1 MLTGQIRQIGL
12 AILVL
17 CLSMALYASSQ
28 SLGRI
33 EITVTWNGQPTDAWV
48 RVLRADKVIDAFYTD
63 VHAPGRISL
72 NLSSGAYVLSIEHG
86 AGFTSLPEIRP
97 VQVEAEKTI
106 ALGVAIQRTVNPRF
120 WNYYSADL
128 HVHTLASAAAHKRIF
143 NIDNHG
149 VTPVDQTVGVLLG
162 ADLDVVFI
170 SDHNSTD
177 GHELF
182 AKTAQQRGVP
192 FILSEEI
199 TTISWGHWNP
209 MPLPLNGLVEYTI
222 PDREPNYYFG
232 ESRKKGATII
242 QANHPLS
249 PNFGYFYTRERSGFD
264 ESFDTVEVFNGPFNP
279 SDERAIQALF
289 EYWSAGKRY
298 VAVGV
303 SDDHDWKELHTWYGS
318 ARTYVYVESEL
329 TAERWLA
336 SLKAGHAFVTH
347 GPMIRFIANEKAIP
361 GTTLELK
368 AGESVRFRAD
378 LQSVTPLKRAV
389 LIKDGEVLRTFDLEG
404 METTIEFTDTP
415 EVKTWYVLRV
425 YAEDGDQALTNPI
438 WVSFR

>member
-1 MLTGQIRQIGL
+1 VLFSQIRQIGL

-17 CLSMALYASSQ
+17 CLSLALYASSQ

-33 EITVTWNGQPTDAWV
+33 EITVTLNGQPTDAWV
-48 RVLRADKVIDAFYTD
+48 RVLRVEEVLDAFYTD
-63 VHAPGRISL
+63 VHAPGRIIM
-72 NLSSGAYVLSIEHG
+72 NLSPGAYVLSIEHG
-86 AGFTSLPEIRP
+86 AGFTSRPELRS
-97 VQVEAEKTI
+97 VQIEPEKTI
-106 ALGVAIQRTVNPRF
+106 SLRVEIQRTVNPRS

-128 HVHTLASAAAHKRIF
+128 HVHTFASAAAHKRIF

-162 ADLDVVFI
+162 ADLDVMFI

-182 AKTAQQRGVP
+182 AKTAQARGAP

-199 TTISWGHWNP
+199 TTIGWGHWNP
-209 MPLPLNGLVEYTI
+209 MPLPVNGLVEYTL
-222 PDREPNYYFG
+222 PDREPSHYFG

-249 PNFGYFYTRERSGFD
+249 PNFGYFYTRERPGFD

-289 EYWSAGKRY
+289 EYWGAGKRY

-303 SDDHDWKELHTWYGS
+303 SDDHDWKELYTWYGS
-318 ARTYVYVESEL
+318 ARTYAYVESEL
-329 TAERWLA
+329 TAEKWLA

-347 GPMIRFIANEKAIP
+347 GPMIRFVANEKAIP
-361 GTTLELK
+361 GDAIELR
-368 AGESVRFRAD
+368 AGDSVKFRAE
-378 LQSVTPLKRAV
+378 LQSVTPLQRAV
-389 LIKDGEVLRTFDLEG
+389 LIRDGEVLQMVNLKGT
-404 METTIEFTDTP
+404 ETTIEFTDTP
-415 EVKTWYVLRV
+415 EMKTWYVLRV

-438 WVSFR
+438 WVSLR